1 MNEGWGGAGTAAP
14 AAPGW
19 YTDPWG
25 QAPQRY
31 WDGASWTP
39 QTVPG
44 GGKAQRPRLPEGTPV
59 QGIGI
64 WLLAVLPI
72 LGAITPWLYRVDT
85 SSIADYLRAVEDA
98 SESGSSAYVPP
109 PDVSGF
115 LGAGYGLVSL
125 VGLVLTVV
133 LVVLAYQDAK
143 HLARVGVVRPF
154 HWAWSI
160 LSPIVY
166 VIGRSV
172 VVRKVGGVGAF
183 APMWTA
189 IVVMVVAQVSALIW
203 MAALVGSILDQAA
216 TALG

>member
-19 YTDPWG
+19 YPDPWG

-39 QTVPG
+39 QTVPV
-44 GGKAQRPRLPEGTPV
+44 GGKPQRPRLPEGAPV

-72 LGAITPWLYRVDT
+72 ISAVMPWLIRVDT
-85 SSIADYLRAVEDA
+85 SSIADYLRATRDA
-98 SESGSSAYVPP
+98 AESGSATYVAP
-109 PDVSGF
+109 PDLSGV

-125 VGLVLTVV
+125 VGLVLTVG
-133 LVVLAYQDAK
+133 LVVLAYQDSK
-143 HLARVGVVRPF
+143 YLARVGVVRPF

-160 LSPIVY
+160 LSPIIY

-172 VVRKVGGVGAF
+172 VVRKVGGAGAF

-189 IVVMVVAQVSALIW
+189 IVVMAVAQVSAVIW
-203 MAALVGSILDQAA
+203 MATLVGSILDQASS
-216 TALG
+216 ALG